1 MEKAVV
7 PKESI
12 IFRLIK
18 RILMFVIA
26 ELISEEEGCS
36 FQDALR
42 EVERIAREV
51 ES

>member
-1 MEKAVV
+1 MEKTFV

-12 IFRLIK
+12 VVRLIK
-18 RILMFVIA
+18 RILMCVIA
-26 ELISEEEGCS
+26 EIIVEEEGCS